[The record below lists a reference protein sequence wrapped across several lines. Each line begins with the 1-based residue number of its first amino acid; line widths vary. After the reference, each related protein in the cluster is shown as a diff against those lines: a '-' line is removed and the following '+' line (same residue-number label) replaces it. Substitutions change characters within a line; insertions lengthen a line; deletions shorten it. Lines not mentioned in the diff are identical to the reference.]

1 MFDTRAVAILKPL
14 VDVLAKGLKQLGIGA
29 NALTVSGFLI
39 GLGAAA
45 CIVAGMFWLAICL
58 LLLSRLLDA
67 LDGAVA
73 RLGSAT
79 DKGGYLDITLDF
91 LFYAAIPLAFA
102 WHNPQANA
110 LAAATLLAAFMGT
123 ASSFL
128 AFAVIAEKQQRKS
141 VAYPN
146 KSFYFLGGLTEATET
161 IVAFVAM
168 CIWPQYFAAIAFG
181 FAGLCGVT
189 IGMRVWHGWRVL

>member
-14 VDVLAKGLKQLGIGA
+14 VDVLAKGLKRFGIGA
-29 NALTVSGFLI
+29 NALTISGFLI

-102 WHNPQANA
+102 WQNPQANA

-168 CIWPQYFAAIAFG
+168 CIWPQHFAAIAFG

-189 IGMRVWHGWRVL
+189 IAMRVWHGWRVL

>member
-102 WHNPQANA
+102 WQD
-110 LAAATLLAAFMGT
+110 
-123 ASSFL
+123 
-128 AFAVIAEKQQRKS
+128 RKS
-141 VAYPN
+141 TRLNSSHVSQSRMPSSA
-146 KSFYFLGGLTEATET
+146 
-161 IVAFVAM
+161 
-168 CIWPQYFAAIAFG
+168 
-181 FAGLCGVT
+181 
-189 IGMRVWHGWRVL
+189 

>member
-1 MFDTRAVAILKPL
+1 MFDTRAVAILKPF
-14 VDVLAKGLKQLGIGA
+14 VDVLAKGLKRWGIGA

-45 CIVAGMFWLAICL
+45 CIVLGLFWLAICL

-73 RLGSAT
+73 RLGSPT

-102 WHNPQANA
+102 WNNPQVNA

-128 AFAVIAEKQQRKS
+128 AFAVIAEKQQLKS

-168 CIWPQYFAAIAFG
+168 CIWPQYFAGIAFG
-181 FAGLCGVT
+181 FAGLCAVT